1 MTYNLFTSD
10 LSLLHAQILFYREKE
25 RNVWASCL
33 LLGLSSDGFNH
44 SWVPSFHLSLLPS
57 LFSFVIYSVQS
68 RAKPTHFPRFESLSI
83 GLSVASVCES
93 PSVRVDSL
101 FNQPK
106 NQVRKIQPVFFFFL
120 FSFCLF
126 VCDKL
131 QFVCKFF
138 FPFFLS
144 VTWMHFYFAYV

>member
-44 SWVPSFHLSLLPS
+44 SWVPSTLLSMLSP
-57 LFSFVIYSVQS
+57 LFSVFITSVQS
-68 RAKPTHFPRFESLSI
+68 RAKSTHFPCFKSFSI

-93 PSVRVDSL
+93 PSVRSPIT
-101 FNQPK
+101 FYQPK
-106 NQVRKIQPVFFFFL
+106 KKVRKIMLFL
-120 FSFCLF
+120 FVTNSNLSVSFFSSFCLWPECIF
-126 VCDKL
+126 TLLLCNPNL
-131 QFVCKFF
+131 
-138 FPFFLS
+138 
-144 VTWMHFYFAYV
+144 